1 MNSRNPELPILWT
14 QLNLLGRGGPHLLA
28 LTNPGTDPSLQGNSS
43 GSPILQQT
51 TSRQAL
57 AFSTSVLE
65 RALPGMPR
73 IYQPIGTVSYS
84 FLPSDIPFGPLGPSL
99 PALQRP
105 QKKK

>member
-1 MNSRNPELPILWT
+1 MIIINSPLIPAELPQPRVTYTTDAAEFIGT
-14 QLNLLGRGGPHLLA
+14 RRTLLA
-28 LTNPGTDPSLQGNSS
+28 SIGQSWYRSLPGRDYSS

-73 IYQPIGTVSYS
+73 IYQPIGTVSYN
-84 FLPSDIPFGPLGPSL
+84 FLPSDNSHEFT
-99 PALQRP
+99 
-105 QKKK
+105 